1 MAEKPNSTVLTVQVG
16 GANVDIDSIG
26 KATKALR
33 ALKGEALSGSEAAKK
48 AYADLKDKIEDVND
62 ATNTLK
68 GSGVEKLNNSFR
80 LLSDGF
86 SNFDGDKIKTA
97 FQGIGAAMKA
107 IPIFLLIEGIRLVA
121 ENFPAII
128 SAVKDF
134 IGVTSESEQAVKRL
148 NDELESQKENLDA
161 IAFQYQRA
169 AVLSAAAGAKQSEV
183 TKLLIADG
191 EARLNALK
199 EEEKTLY
206 ALLEVTQKSGENSD
220 EVFKKIS
227 ENEKNYSNLLT
238 NTAKL
243 YIDLENQK
251 AAEQQ
256 KISDESDKKRK
267 AAAENRVKENKHL
280 IDEILKAEAVGD
292 EFRKQQLEDQK
303 AYDQSLIDSNELF
316 KQLSAEQNATEQ
328 RNADE
333 RIKLNE
339 QVAASKITN
348 EKNAFQGAKDLS
360 EAFLNF
366 QLAKADGDVA
376 KQNELAKKAF
386 QLNKALQLAQG
397 GLEAYRSV
405 LSTYAATPGGVI
417 AKTVA
422 ASIAGAA
429 SAAMLLKIASV
440 KFKGQDEGGQSAT
453 NTSAPTIASTPN
465 APQLNS
471 GNGGTSSTIINNNG
485 SLEPLQ
491 AFVVEG
497 QSRAVTDRINRI
509 RRSST
514 FG

>member
-1 MAEKPNSTVLTVQVG
+1 M
-16 GANVDIDSIG
+16 
-26 KATKALR
+26 
-33 ALKGEALSGSEAAKK
+33 
-48 AYADLKDKIEDVND
+48 
-62 ATNTLK
+62 
-68 GSGVEKLNNSFR
+68 
-80 LLSDGF
+80 
-86 SNFDGDKIKTA
+86 
-97 FQGIGAAMKA
+97 
-107 IPIFLLIEGIRLVA
+107 
-121 ENFPAII
+121 
-128 SAVKDF
+128 
-134 IGVTSESEQAVKRL
+134 
-148 NDELESQKENLDA
+148 
-161 IAFQYQRA
+161 
-169 AVLSAAAGAKQSEV
+169 
-183 TKLLIADG
+183 
-191 EARLNALK
+191 
-199 EEEKTLY
+199 
-206 ALLEVTQKSGENSD
+206 
-220 EVFKKIS
+220 
-227 ENEKNYSNLLT
+227 
-238 NTAKL
+238 
-243 YIDLENQK
+243 
-251 AAEQQ
+251 
-256 KISDESDKKRK
+256 
-267 AAAENRVKENKHL
+267 
-280 IDEILKAEAVGD
+280 
-292 EFRKQQLEDQK
+292 EDQK

>member
-199 EEEKTLY
+199 EEEKPFTLY
-206 ALLEVTQKSGENSD
+206 LKLLK
-220 EVFKKIS
+220 
-227 ENEKNYSNLLT
+227 
-238 NTAKL
+238 
-243 YIDLENQK
+243 
-251 AAEQQ
+251 
-256 KISDESDKKRK
+256 
-267 AAAENRVKENKHL
+267 
-280 IDEILKAEAVGD
+280 KAE
-292 EFRKQQLEDQK
+292 
-303 AYDQSLIDSNELF
+303 
-316 KQLSAEQNATEQ
+316 
-328 RNADE
+328 
-333 RIKLNE
+333 
-339 QVAASKITN
+339 
-348 EKNAFQGAKDLS
+348 
-360 EAFLNF
+360 
-366 QLAKADGDVA
+366 
-376 KQNELAKKAF
+376 
-386 QLNKALQLAQG
+386 
-397 GLEAYRSV
+397 
-405 LSTYAATPGGVI
+405 
-417 AKTVA
+417 
-422 ASIAGAA
+422 
-429 SAAMLLKIASV
+429 KIATKYLKRLV
-440 KFKGQDEGGQSAT
+440 KMK
-453 NTSAPTIASTPN
+453 
-465 APQLNS
+465 
-471 GNGGTSSTIINNNG
+471 
-485 SLEPLQ
+485 
-491 AFVVEG
+491 
-497 QSRAVTDRINRI
+497 RITVI
-509 RRSST
+509 
-514 FG
+514 F